1 MREPWF
7 WRSDS
12 LTARA
17 VTGALFPL
25 SLAYHAG
32 QRLRWAATRPAKPAG
47 PVICIGNAT
56 LGGVGKTPFAIL
68 VHRMLSDTGITSWFL
83 TRGYGGHLQGPARV
97 DANRMQAAQTGDEA
111 LLLAREGPAMLA
123 RNRPDGARAAF
134 EGGADAVIMDDGFQ
148 NPTLRKTVSIL
159 LIDAADPEGNGRIFP
174 AGPLREPV
182 ARARTR
188 ADIIVAIKRNA
199 DAPASNDLDAD
210 FHAWLEPSGDVAPQR
225 VVAFTGIGV
234 PSKFFMTLTR
244 SGFDLAAKVPFADH
258 HPFTAPELAALR
270 RLAKKEN
277 ATLITTEKDYV
288 RLPQEAR
295 DDILT
300 LPVTMRINAEED
312 FKARLLAAIDAGT
325 KAE

>member
-17 VTGALFPL
+17 ATGALAPF
-25 SLAYHAG
+25 SAAYDAA
-32 QRLRWAATRPAKPAG
+32 QRLRRAATAPAEPAG
-47 PVICIGNAT
+47 PVVCIGNAT

-68 VHRMLSDTGITSWFL
+68 VRRILSDAGLQGWFL
-83 TRGYGGHLQGPARV
+83 TRGYGGRLKGPVAV
-97 DANRMQAAQTGDEA
+97 DPDTLTAEDAGDEA
-111 LLLAREGPAMLA
+111 LLLARRGPTMLA

-134 EGGADAVIMDDGFQ
+134 DGGADAVIMDDGFQ
-148 NPTLRKTVSIL
+148 NPTLRKTLSIL

-182 ARARTR
+182 ARARAR
-188 ADIIVAIKRNA
+188 AGLVVAVKRRA
-199 DAPASNDLDAD
+199 EDPENDGLNAD
-210 FHAWLEPSGDVAPQR
+210 FHAWLEPSGDIAPQR

-234 PSKFFMTLTR
+234 PSKFFMMLAR
-244 SGFDLAAKVPFADH
+244 CGFELAAKAPFADH
-258 HPFTAPELAALR
+258 HVFTEPELAALR
-270 RLAKKEN
+270 RLARKEN
-277 ATLITTEKDYV
+277 ATLITTEKDHV

-295 DDILT
+295 KDILT
-300 LPVTMRINAEED
+300 LPVAMRLDDEKG
-312 FKARLLAAIDAGT
+312 FTSRLLAAIDAGA

>member
-7 WRSDS
+7 WRSNS
-12 LTARA
+12 LTARV

-25 SLAYHAG
+25 SAAYDAG
-32 QRLRWAATRPAKPAG
+32 QRLRRAATTPAKPAG
-47 PVICIGNAT
+47 PVICVGNAT

-68 VHRMLSDTGITSWFL
+68 IRRMLSDAGLAGWFL
-83 TRGYGGHLQGPARV
+83 TRGYGGRLKGPV
-97 DANRMQAAQTGDEA
+97 KIDPSTMQAAQTGDEA
-111 LLLAREGPAMLA
+111 LLLAQAGPTMLA
-123 RNRPDGARAAF
+123 RNRPDGACAAF
-134 EGGADAVIMDDGFQ
+134 EGSADAVIMDDGFQ

-159 LIDAADPEGNGRIFP
+159 LIDAADPEGNGCIFP
-174 AGPLREPV
+174 AGPLREAV
-182 ARARTR
+182 ARARDR
-188 ADIIVAIKRNA
+188 ADIIVAVKRNA
-199 DAPASNDLDAD
+199 DAPNNNSLDAD
-210 FHAWLEPSGDVAPQR
+210 FHAWLEPSGDAAPQR

-234 PSKFFMTLTR
+234 PSKFFMTLAL

-258 HPFTAPELAALR
+258 HTFTAPELAALR

-295 DDILT
+295 NDVLT
-300 LPVTMRINAEED
+300 LPVVMRLDAEET
-312 FKARLLAAIDAGT
+312 FKERLMAAIDAGT